1 MSLVECSQEGK
12 TYMLITPEMVQMA
25 HERVA
30 EKEQDTRVKLSDVRK
45 AYMKERGLS
54 FPVPANPLT
63 VILVDDFM
71 HTVAI
76 PTCDDPGCICYA
88 LERDLAAQ
96 ELHKV
101 KRPRRQRKVMSS
113 GYQNECNTAALN
125 GNLPF
130 QFMR

>member
-76 PTCDDPGCICYA
+76 PTCDDRGFICSA
-88 LERDLAAQ
+88 VERVQAAQ
-96 ELHKV
+96 GLQKV
-101 KRPRRQRKVMSS
+101 NRPQ
-113 GYQNECNTAALN
+113 GQ
-125 GNLPF
+125 
-130 QFMR
+130 